1 MVRNW
6 ISILVIPMVLHDAT
20 TSAFVSPRGVVETTK
35 LVAVGG
41 GATTT
46 TTTTTTTTATARTS
60 LNASILNL
68 DTASRLESVRSLAVA
83 GRIPWKK
90 LVITKV
96 QAREIIS
103 IMRAETHTLD
113 VVAVIIL
120 SVFLGK
126 IGRFM

>member
-1 MVRNW
+1 
-6 ISILVIPMVLHDAT
+6 MVLHDAT

-41 GATTT
+41 GATTA
-46 TTTTTTTTATARTS
+46 TTTATARTS
-60 LNASILNL
+60 LFASILNL

-83 GRIPWKK
+83 GRIPWSK
-90 LVITKV
+90 LSLTKV

-113 VVAVIIL
+113 VVMVIIL

-126 IGRFM
+126 IGRFL

>member
-46 TTTTTTTTATARTS
+46 TTTTTATARTS

-68 DTASRLESVRSLAVA
+68 DTASRPESVRSLAVA

>member
-6 ISILVIPMVLHDAT
+6 ISILVIPMLLHDAT
-20 TSAFVSPRGVVETTK
+20 TSAFVSPRGVVEATK
-35 LVAVGG
+35 LVAFGG
-41 GATTT
+41 GATK
-46 TTTTTTTTATARTS
+46 TTTATTARTS
-60 LNASILNL
+60 LNASILHL
-68 DTASRLESVRSLAVA
+68 DAASRVESVRNLAVA

-90 LVITKV
+90 LVITKI

-113 VVAVIIL
+113 VVMVIIL

-126 IGRFM
+126 IGRFL

>member
-1 MVRNW
+1 
-6 ISILVIPMVLHDAT
+6 MVLHDAT

-41 GATTT
+41 GATTA
-46 TTTTTTTTATARTS
+46 TTTATARTS
-60 LNASILNL
+60 LILNL

-83 GRIPWKK
+83 GRIPWSK
-90 LVITKV
+90 LSLTKV

-113 VVAVIIL
+113 VVMVIIL

-126 IGRFM
+126 IGRFL

>member
-6 ISILVIPMVLHDAT
+6 ISILVIPMILHDAT
-20 TSAFVSPRGVVETTK
+20 TSAFVSPRGVVETTE

-41 GATTT
+41 GA
-46 TTTTTTTTATARTS
+46 TTTTTTTATARTS